1 PACVPWHR
9 RQSSS
14 GEAAYSSHPRIIIPP
29 PNGAA
34 AELPPPSTRHARA
47 PANTRLPASSN
58 PTASAATRG
67 IRGRARAAIATPW
80 PKAITAAACSTARSA
95 SAAAWEAY
103 AASATPA
110 PAISAP
116 LARSQRTSGAGAV
129 LTAGAPRTQRAA
141 PPGGCGAWRT
151 HAWRRG
157 LLAKPPEHLE
167 LAVHGERVVD
177 AVLVD
182 LERTVGDLVAM
193 GQRPGADRVAHVLQ
207 LGHVALVLAVREP
220 ARLGPDV
227 LDRRALGDL
236 DLQLALVHR
245 GRLGHRL
252 GLGFSLVAAIGGVGL
267 VRALAAHRLD
277 HVEGVVLA
285 AQLGGD
291 DAHRAG
297 RDQVVGVHRAL
308 DPLAVGPHRALDGL
322 VVALDRTGRN
332 RQQVLGGQLDHAQVG
347 QRHAL
352 GAVVHVRHRGQDA
365 GELGQADLHVLAH
378 VAAHVHAGVA
388 PEQVPAVVHVVG
400 LADLDVAPAAAGR
413 TQ

>member
-116 LARSQRTSGAGAV
+116 LARSQRTSGAGAA
-129 LTAGAPRTQRAA
+129 LTAGAPRT
-141 PPGGCGAWRT
+141 
-151 HAWRRG
+151 HAGRRG
-157 LLAKPPEHLE
+157 LLATPPERLE
-167 LAVHGERVVD
+167 RAVSGERWVD
-177 AVLVD
+177 AVLVE

-193 GQRPGADRVAHVLQ
+193 GQRPGADRVAHVLE

-308 DPLAVGPHRALDGL
+308 DPLAVG
-322 VVALDRTGRN
+322 
-332 RQQVLGGQLDHAQVG
+332 
-347 QRHAL
+347 
-352 GAVVHVRHRGQDA
+352 
-365 GELGQADLHVLAH
+365 
-378 VAAHVHAGVA
+378 
-388 PEQVPAVVHVVG
+388 
-400 LADLDVAPAAAGR
+400 
-413 TQ
+413 